1 MNFDIADPSQHD
13 QILSSQA
20 MLTYGVPTVFPDSPN
35 LPAYRNKGNYIVN
48 FARLFLTLHLA
59 MPNGKL

>member
-1 MNFDIADPSQHD
+1 MSDVGFSAGSQHTGGGICCV
-13 QILSSQA
+13 ILPRKD
-20 MLTYGVPTVFPDSPN
+20 GGEII
-35 LPAYRNKGNYIVN
+35 GNYIVN

>member
-1 MNFDIADPSQHD
+1 MVELVSDAMSDVGFSAGSQHTGGGICCV
-13 QILSSQA
+13 ILPRKD
-20 MLTYGVPTVFPDSPN
+20 GGEII
-35 LPAYRNKGNYIVN
+35 GNYIVN